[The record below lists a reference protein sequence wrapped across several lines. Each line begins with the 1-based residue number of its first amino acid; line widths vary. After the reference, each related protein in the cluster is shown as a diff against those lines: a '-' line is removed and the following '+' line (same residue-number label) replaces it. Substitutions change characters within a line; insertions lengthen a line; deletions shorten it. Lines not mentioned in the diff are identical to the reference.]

1 MVDTDNLKVPFKSV
15 RLMRELGT
23 GQFGKVYLGHL
34 DDKDKTLVAVKMS
47 QQIDI
52 SKDSETRQEFIKE
65 IEIMRI
71 AGNHPHLVSL
81 VGYCVQPTEP
91 ICIVLEY
98 MQGGDLLTYLRD
110 QRNQQCEKI
119 IRSL

>member
-1 MVDTDNLKVPFKSV
+1 
-15 RLMRELGT
+15 
-23 GQFGKVYLGHL
+23 
-34 DDKDKTLVAVKMS
+34 MS